1 MLRGVT
7 MRTEKLKS
15 EVKNIIS
22 DVCSIKLFFILKNE
36 DKTLSCKIADLDNK
50 NTDTELKNMFID
62 YLKDTIS
69 NNDELSL
76 CKLSTAD
83 ERTNAVYEYDYEEFP
98 EEIGFIRNFDINE
111 AIKLEH
117 FLFKE
122 DNLSDLYGYI
132 IYLGTMDKG
141 LVMFKKHYPISLIK
155 KGSFLLCKSNKRF
168 VKFDGDDIIRINGT
182 VQLIKVKDTLVVIDI
197 KSFEKNFAFETL
209 IHQRAEKTIAEIE
222 NIDLLE
228 DIQVLKDSTEDPA
241 YARKLSKVMDN
252 SPIIKLNIPNEKI
265 IKFTQTTPGLIG
277 KFKYSEDGKKIR
289 LDTKVSKTAFIKL
302 LNDDFLRSE
311 LTELYYASVAKDT
324 VSKVE

>member
-7 MRTEKLKS
+7 MRIEKLKS

-111 AIKLEH
+111 TIKLEH

-141 LVMFKKHYPISLIK
+141 LVTFKKHYPISLIK
-155 KGSFLLCKSNKRF
+155 KAHFCYAK
-168 VKFDGDDIIRINGT
+168 V
-182 VQLIKVKDTLVVIDI
+182 IK
-197 KSFEKNFAFETL
+197 
-209 IHQRAEKTIAEIE
+209 
-222 NIDLLE
+222 DLLSLME
-228 DIQVLKDSTEDPA
+228 MIL
-241 YARKLSKVMDN
+241 
-252 SPIIKLNIPNEKI
+252 
-265 IKFTQTTPGLIG
+265 
-277 KFKYSEDGKKIR
+277 
-289 LDTKVSKTAFIKL
+289 
-302 LNDDFLRSE
+302 
-311 LTELYYASVAKDT
+311 
-324 VSKVE
+324 